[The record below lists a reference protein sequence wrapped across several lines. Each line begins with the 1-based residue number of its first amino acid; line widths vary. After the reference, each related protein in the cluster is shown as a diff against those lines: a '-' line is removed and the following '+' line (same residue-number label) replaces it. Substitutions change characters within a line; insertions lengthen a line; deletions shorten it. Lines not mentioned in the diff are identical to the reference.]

1 MKTFLLI
8 LILAMPL
15 MLFSQIDSTE
25 LYFKSVDN
33 DDIRTICE
41 LADIQII
48 KIISKDT
55 LLKNKVFNF
64 IIKEFKKGKI
74 VSSDDL
80 NISNKVDKTPIVVNG
95 DTLIHV
101 VHMLEK
107 AGFSEGRDSLL
118 ITISGIY
125 KNDIFKLYIQYPG
138 IKFSKNLKG
147 KKNYL
152 LREAIKCSENK
163 IKVPV
168 NKEYPILVYTP
179 PFADESP
186 IQSYC
191 ILLEENV
198 EKWCEKFK
206 VKHFF
211 GIYLEIK

>member
-1 MKTFLLI
+1 
-8 LILAMPL
+8 MPL

-80 NISNKVDKTPIVVNG
+80 NFSNKVEKIPIVVNG

-125 KNDIFKLYIQYPG
+125 KMIFSNYI
-138 IKFSKNLKG
+138 FN
-147 KKNYL
+147 
-152 LREAIKCSENK
+152 
-163 IKVPV
+163 
-168 NKEYPILVYTP
+168 ILVSNLAKT
-179 PFADESP
+179 
-186 IQSYC
+186 
-191 ILLEENV
+191 
-198 EKWCEKFK
+198 
-206 VKHFF
+206 
-211 GIYLEIK
+211 